1 MSKNE
6 WTLTQISSLLNQPQ
20 YKLIYLCEKGVIIPD
35 GSDAKG
41 RGSSRRFSARNLFEF
56 VVALKLSEFHLPT
69 KLTTNVLRALRSF
82 DKHLGESY
90 PMLKLPYS
98 LRIPNSPE
106 VKLILINGSHL
117 YFSIRIRGRK
127 TTYIGSID
135 LRNFD
140 EHKVST
146 NTVRNLST
154 PNFPIGLIERTKT
167 LPKESDIALF
177 ELNLS
182 QIAKVVPLD

>member
-20 YKLIYLCEKGVIIPD
+20 YKLIYLCEKGVILPD
-35 GSDAKG
+35 VSDAKG

-69 KLTTNVLRALRSF
+69 KLTTNVLKALRSF

-106 VKLILINGSHL
+106 VKMILINGSRL
-117 YFSIRIRGRK
+117 YFSFGTRGRK
-127 TTYIGSID
+127 STYIGELD
-135 LRNFD
+135 LLNYSKF
-140 EHKVST
+140 
-146 NTVRNLST
+146 TVDNLSDSQI
-154 PNFPIGLIERTKT
+154 PIKRTQT
-167 LPKESDIALF
+167 LPTESEIALF

-182 QIAKVVPLD
+182 QIAKNVPLD

>member
-6 WTLTQISSLLNQPQ
+6 WTLTQISNLLDQPQ
-20 YKLIYLCEKGVIIPD
+20 YRLIYLCEKGVIVPD

-69 KLTTNVLRALRSF
+69 KLTTNVLKALRSF

-106 VKLILINGSHL
+106 VKIVLINGSRL
-117 YFSIRIRGRK
+117 YFSIGTKGRK
-127 TTYIGSID
+127 TTYIGD
-135 LRNFD
+135 LDLLNFD
-140 EHKVST
+140 KYTVSNNAT
-146 NTVRNLST
+146 DNLAKSA
-154 PNFPIGLIERTKT
+154 FPIERTKT
-167 LPKESDIALF
+167 LPIESKIASF

-182 QIAKVVPLD
+182 QIAKNISLESV